1 MGNTARS
8 THTTDTGNLS
18 VMTGNL
24 PHGGRAQQIPEHQWQ
39 TIPIPQIDVSSAARL
54 EVANDVPLETNAS
67 DVGGCRHPE
76 TWSLMNTVRSEYIA
90 DQCKSP
96 SHHHMQ
102 RVGDNGDDKLMAPTL
117 ASHCHTSDALPQI
130 ACERDGFSRTSQTDF
145 D

>member
-39 TIPIPQIDVSSAARL
+39 TVPIPQIDVSSAAQL

-90 DQCKSP
+90 DQCRSP
-96 SHHHMQ
+96 SQHLMQ
-102 RVGDNGDDKLMAPTL
+102 SIGDYDDDDPAARALE
-117 ASHCHTSDALPQI
+117 SRFYSSDAPQQ
-130 ACERDGFSRTSQTDF
+130 AAPECAAFSR
-145 D
+145 